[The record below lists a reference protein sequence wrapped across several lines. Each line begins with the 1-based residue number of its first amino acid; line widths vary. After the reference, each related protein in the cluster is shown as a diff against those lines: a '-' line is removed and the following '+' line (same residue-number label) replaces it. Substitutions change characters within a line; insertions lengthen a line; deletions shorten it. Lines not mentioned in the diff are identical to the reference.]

1 MDTVGSVQLAVLVG
15 AVSTLAAVVLQVAG
29 RWPGGRPAF
38 GPFQSA
44 VLAVSLVGVSMV
56 YAAVLEVV
64 PWAVGEIGMIVA
76 IAACS
81 VSAGVTWERR
91 HAVSRWRWP
100 WQRQPEAGP

>member
-1 MDTVGSVQLAVLVG
+1 MGSLGSVQLVVLVG
-15 AVSTLAAVVLQVAG
+15 ALGTLGAVFLQVAG

-38 GPFQSA
+38 GPFQSS
-44 VLAVSLVGVSMV
+44 VLAVSLVGVSLV
-56 YAAVLEVV
+56 YAAVLEAV
-64 PWAVGEIGMIVA
+64 PWGAGEIGMIVA

-100 WQRQPEAGP
+100 WQRQHERGP

>member
-15 AVSTLAAVVLQVAG
+15 ALGTLGAVLLQVAG

-38 GPFQSA
+38 GPFQSV
-44 VLAVSLVGVSMV
+44 VLAVSLVGVSLV
-56 YAAVLEVV
+56 YAAVLEAL
-64 PWAVGEIGMIVA
+64 PWGVGEIGIIVA

-91 HAVSRWRWP
+91 YAVSRWRWP
-100 WQRQPEAGP
+100 WQRQQEHGS

>member
-15 AVSTLAAVVLQVAG
+15 ALGTLGALLLQVAG

-44 VLAVSLVGVSMV
+44 VLATSLIGVSLI

-64 PWAVGEIGMIVA
+64 PWGAGEIGMIVA
-76 IAACS
+76 IGACS
-81 VSAGVTWERR
+81 VSAGVNWERR

-100 WQRQPEAGP
+100 WQRQHEPGP